1 MSEENQIDIPASFIA
16 IFVAPGRQKP
26 SEPRHVVAD
35 RYELCEDMATML
47 TETAKNM
54 QFSLG
59 ISEHEVLVR
68 IQRGLTGDDAVV
80 SVPEAQW
87 VMQRLAELVDWE
99 FDPTLLV

>member
-1 MSEENQIDIPASFIA
+1 MSENNQIDIPASFIA
-16 IFVAPGRQKP
+16 LFVAPGRQKP

-54 QFSLG
+54 LFSLG
-59 ISEHEVLVR
+59 VSEHEVLVR

-80 SVPEAQW
+80 SFPEAQW
-87 VMQRLAELVDWE
+87 VIQRLAELLEWE
-99 FDPTLLV
+99 FDPTHFA

>member
-1 MSEENQIDIPASFIA
+1 MSDDNQIDIPASIIA
-16 IFVAPGRQKP
+16 QYVAPSRQKP

-35 RYELCEDMATML
+35 RYELCEDMAIML

-54 QFSLG
+54 LFSLG

-68 IQRGLTGDDAVV
+68 IQRGLTGDNSVV

-87 VMQRLAELVDWE
+87 VIQRLAELLEWE
-99 FDPTLLV
+99 FDPTHFA

>member
-1 MSEENQIDIPASFIA
+1 MSDDNQIDIPASFIA
-16 IFVAPGRQKP
+16 LFVAPGRQKP

-35 RYELCEDMATML
+35 RYELCEDMAIML

-54 QFSLG
+54 LFSLG

-68 IQRGLTGDDAVV
+68 IQRGLTVDNSVV

-87 VMQRLAELVDWE
+87 VMQRLAELLEWE
-99 FDPTLLV
+99 FDPALLT

>member
-1 MSEENQIDIPASFIA
+1 MSEDNQIDIPASFIA

>member
-1 MSEENQIDIPASFIA
+1 MSDNNQIDIPASFIA
-16 IFVAPGRQKP
+16 LFVAPGRQKP
-26 SEPRHVVAD
+26 REPQHVVAD
-35 RYELCEDMATML
+35 RYELCEDMATIL

-68 IQRGLTGDDAVV
+68 IQRGLTGDNSVV

-87 VMQRLAELVDWE
+87 VMQRLAELLEWE
-99 FDPTLLV
+99 FDQALLT

>member
-1 MSEENQIDIPASFIA
+1 MSEDNQIDIPASFIA
-16 IFVAPGRQKP
+16 LFVAPGRQKP

-99 FDPTLLV
+99 FDPTLSA

>member
-1 MSEENQIDIPASFIA
+1 MSEDNQIDIPASFIA
-16 IFVAPGRQKP
+16 LFVAPGRQKP

-87 VMQRLAELVDWE
+87 VMQRLAELVGWE

>member
-1 MSEENQIDIPASFIA
+1 MSDDNQIDIPASFIA
-16 IFVAPGRQKP
+16 LFVAPGRQKP

-54 QFSLG
+54 LFSLG
-59 ISEHEVLVR
+59 ISEHEVLLR

-87 VMQRLAELVDWE
+87 VMQRLAELLDWE
-99 FDPTLLV
+99 IDPTLLA

>member
-1 MSEENQIDIPASFIA
+1 MSEDNQIDIPASFIA

-26 SEPRHVVAD
+26 SEPRYVVAD

>member
-1 MSEENQIDIPASFIA
+1 MSDYNQIDIPASFIA
-16 IFVAPGRQKP
+16 LFVAPGRQKP

-54 QFSLG
+54 LFSLG

-68 IQRGLTGDDAVV
+68 IQRGLTGDNSVV

-87 VMQRLAELVDWE
+87 VIQRLAELLEWE
-99 FDPTLLV
+99 FDPALLT

>member
-1 MSEENQIDIPASFIA
+1 MSEDNQIDIPASFIA

-26 SEPRHVVAD
+26 SEPRHFVAD

-47 TETAKNM
+47 AETAKNM

-80 SVPEAQW
+80 SVPGAQW
-87 VMQRLAELVDWE
+87 VMRRLAELVGWE
-99 FDPTLLV
+99 FDPALLT

>member
-1 MSEENQIDIPASFIA
+1 MSEDNQIEIPASFIA
-16 IFVAPGRQKP
+16 LFVAPGRQKS

-35 RYELCEDMATML
+35 RYELCEDLATML

-54 QFSLG
+54 LFSLG
-59 ISEHEVLVR
+59 ISEHEVLLR

-87 VMQRLAELVDWE
+87 VMQRLAELLDWE
-99 FDPTLLV
+99 IDPTLLA

>member
-1 MSEENQIDIPASFIA
+1 MSDDNQIDIPASFTA
-16 IFVAPGRQKP
+16 LFVAPGRQKP
-26 SEPRHVVAD
+26 SEPRHVVAN

-68 IQRGLTGDDAVV
+68 VQRGLTGDDAVV
-80 SVPEAQW
+80 TVPEAQW
-87 VMQRLAELVDWE
+87 VMQRLAELLDWE
-99 FDPTLLV
+99 FDPILLA

>member
-1 MSEENQIDIPASFIA
+1 MSDDNQIDIPASFIA
-16 IFVAPGRQKP
+16 LFVAPGRQKP

-35 RYELCEDMATML
+35 RYELCEDMAIML

-54 QFSLG
+54 LFSLG

-68 IQRGLTGDDAVV
+68 IQRGLTGDNSVV

-87 VMQRLAELVDWE
+87 IMQRLAELLAWE
-99 FDPTLLV
+99 FDPALLT

>member
-1 MSEENQIDIPASFIA
+1 MSENNQIDIPASFIA
-16 IFVAPGRQKP
+16 LFVAPSRQKP
-26 SEPRHVVAD
+26 REPQHVVAD
-35 RYELCEDMATML
+35 QYELCEDMATML

-68 IQRGLTGDDAVV
+68 IQRGLTGDNSVV

-87 VMQRLAELVDWE
+87 VMQRLAELLEWE
-99 FDPTLLV
+99 FDQALLT

>member
-1 MSEENQIDIPASFIA
+1 MSDYNQIDIPASFIA
-16 IFVAPGRQKP
+16 LFVAPRRQKP

-35 RYELCEDMATML
+35 RYELCEDMAIML

-54 QFSLG
+54 LFSLG
-59 ISEHEVLVR
+59 ISEHEILVR

-87 VMQRLAELVDWE
+87 VIQRLAELLEWG
-99 FDPTLLV
+99 FDPAPLT

>member
-1 MSEENQIDIPASFIA
+1 MSEDNQIDIPASFIA

-99 FDPTLLV
+99 FDPTLLA

>member
-1 MSEENQIDIPASFIA
+1 MSEDNQIDIPASFIA

-35 RYELCEDMATML
+35 RYELCEDIATML

-87 VMQRLAELVDWE
+87 VMQRLAELVGWE